1 MSALPGQSFES
12 YADTLECVAL
22 LEPEHISAY
31 SLIIEEGTPFYD
43 KYSGR
48 AEVLPD
54 EEEDRRMYHHS
65 KEYLAEKG
73 YHRYEVSNYARPGR
87 ECIHNGGYWTG
98 VSYLGIGLG
107 ASSLMEGQRFSV
119 IREMNDYLDL
129 SREELAE
136 GRQYENREI
145 LTEQDEMEEFMF
157 LGLRLTEGI
166 AAKDFKKRFGLNIE
180 EIYGMTIGK
189 LMEDGLME
197 MTGTK
202 EDRRYRLS
210 EFGLDVSNC
219 VLAEFLL

>member
-1 MSALPGQSFES
+1 
-12 YADTLECVAL
+12 
-22 LEPEHISAY
+22 
-31 SLIIEEGTPFYD
+31 
-43 KYSGR
+43 
-48 AEVLPD
+48 
-54 EEEDRRMYHHS
+54 
-65 KEYLAEKG
+65 
-73 YHRYEVSNYARPGR
+73 
-87 ECIHNGGYWTG
+87 
-98 VSYLGIGLG
+98 
-107 ASSLMEGQRFSV
+107 MEGQRFSV

-197 MTGTK
+197 MTGTT

>member
-31 SLIIEEGTPFYD
+31 SLIIEEGTLFYD

-54 EEEDRRMYHHS
+54 EEEDRRMYHHT

-87 ECIHNGGYWTG
+87 ECIHNVGYWTG

-107 ASSLMEGQRFSV
+107 ASSLMDGQRFSV
-119 IREMNDYLDL
+119 IREMNDYL
-129 SREELAE
+129 
-136 GRQYENREI
+136 
-145 LTEQDEMEEFMF
+145 
-157 LGLRLTEGI
+157 
-166 AAKDFKKRFGLNIE
+166 E
-180 EIYGMTIGK
+180 EIRLGRK
-189 LMEDGLME
+189 E
-197 MTGTK
+197 TK
-202 EDRRYRLS
+202 TQE
-210 EFGLDVSNC
+210 
-219 VLAEFLL
+219 